1 MGFLLAQKQMQK
13 LLEPWVRPELKAAKS
28 SLCRGT
34 LGTMPPLLPSLQ
46 GDTGQG
52 VILNDPFALAAT
64 PGPQV
69 RPQEGTAP
77 RKAEP
82 HGLSEARRRC
92 PPRRAALARRC
103 RVLARRAQGKGGDFF
118 LLLAL
123 FLV

>member
-1 MGFLLAQKQMQK
+1 
-13 LLEPWVRPELKAAKS
+13 
-28 SLCRGT
+28 
-34 LGTMPPLLPSLQ
+34 MPPLLPSLQ

-52 VILNDPFALAAT
+52 VILNDPFALAAA

-92 PPRRAALARRC
+92 PPPTGSAGTEMSGSGKAGT
-103 RVLARRAQGKGGDFF
+103 GKGRRLFP
-118 LLLAL
+118 LACFVPCL
-123 FLV
+123 GSG